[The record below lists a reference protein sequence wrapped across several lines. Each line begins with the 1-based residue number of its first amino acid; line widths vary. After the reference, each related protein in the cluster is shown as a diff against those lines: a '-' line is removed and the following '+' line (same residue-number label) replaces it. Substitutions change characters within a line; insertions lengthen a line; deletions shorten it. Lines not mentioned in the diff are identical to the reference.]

1 MRSTPNHPET
11 LTFWHNLN
19 LEWVY
24 TDLLRKIYAQTNNFH
39 LANDLL
45 HDAIVKFAV
54 RSSVESILEPHAY
67 LRAIVKNLIVDHHR
81 YLAHYVDVQPSIHP
95 EEWNDDRFDL
105 EASWLKSPER
115 LADIKQRMQALQN
128 IIDCLPAKCREV
140 FWLYR
145 IEGKGQIEIAQ
156 QLNISLNMV
165 ERHVMR
171 ALVDLSLA
179 KDYLLSTP

>member
-1 MRSTPNHPET
+1 MSLTPNRPQT

-45 HDAIVKFAV
+45 HDAIVKFAL
-54 RSSVESILEPHAY
+54 RNSVEHILEPHAY
-67 LRAIVKNLIVDHHR
+67 LRSIVKNLIVDHHR
-81 YLAHYVDVQPSIHP
+81 HQARYVDVLPTQ
-95 EEWNDDRFDL
+95 EEIGNDQFDV

-115 LADIKQRMQALQN
+115 LADMQQRMAVLQN

-145 IEGKGQIEIAQ
+145 IEGQAQADIAQ
-156 QLNISLNMV
+156 KLNISQNMV
-165 ERHVMR
+165 ERHMMR
-171 ALVDLSLA
+171 ALVDISLA
-179 KDYLLSTP
+179 KEYLLSA

>member
-1 MRSTPNHPET
+1 MSLTPNRPDT
-11 LTFWHNLN
+11 FTFWHNLN

-54 RSSVESILEPHAY
+54 RNSVESILEPHAY
-67 LRAIVKNLIVDHHR
+67 LRSIVKHLIVDHHR
-81 YLAHYVDVQPSIHP
+81 YHARYVDVQALNFQEDI
-95 EEWNDDRFDL
+95 NDDRFDM

-115 LADIKQRMQALQN
+115 LADIKQRMHALQN

-145 IEGKGQIEIAQ
+145 IEGKSQIDIAQ

-179 KDYLLSTP
+179 KDYLLSA